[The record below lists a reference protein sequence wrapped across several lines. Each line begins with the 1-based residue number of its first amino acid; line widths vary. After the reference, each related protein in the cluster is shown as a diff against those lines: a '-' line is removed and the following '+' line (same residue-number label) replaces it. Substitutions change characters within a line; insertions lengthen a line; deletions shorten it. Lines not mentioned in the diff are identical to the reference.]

1 MSPTR
6 PRRSLVLATG
16 LAGALLVGVLAV
28 VPDPAPAAAEPAPVP
43 TATWGGYGTAAG
55 QFRDPWGVAVAGDEV
70 YVADSFNHRVQVFDT
85 DGTFLRSWRAPEPY
99 RSTFRPTG
107 IDVDAGVVYV
117 TDSDDDV
124 VLRFLPDGTPL
135 GTFGTDV
142 PAGFDAANG
151 IDARGGDVYVADGS
165 HDRIVRLHPDGS
177 FVSTFGVTGGGPG
190 ELLFPN
196 DVAVAPGG
204 DVYVADSENHR
215 IQRFTADGAYVSSFG
230 AIGQGPYGFN
240 LPYRVAV
247 DEGGDVY
254 VGDTL
259 NEKVKKYTADGTFL
273 ARWDGTAAGPWWG
286 PIGLDVAPDGQV
298 YVATAS
304 HRIVRFTATT
314 QPDLRI
320 KGGLTGAFVG
330 DDVYNTTTAD
340 QARRVTVRRGV
351 TAHFV
356 VWVQN
361 DARTP
366 DAVRLRGS
374 TATGAFRVRYTVDGE
389 RRTTVIGAGTYVTPV
404 LEPGAT
410 LAVQVEVLTSP
421 TAARGSSLTGT
432 LTATSTTDTSRK
444 DRVRYTTT
452 IS

>member
-6 PRRSLVLATG
+6 NRRSAAVAVG
-16 LAGALLVGVLAV
+16 LAAALLVGLLAV
-28 VPDPAPAAAEPAPVP
+28 VPGPAPAAAEPAPVP
-43 TATWGGYGTAAG
+43 TATWGGYGTAPG

-70 YVADSFNHRVQVFDT
+70 YVSDSFNHRVQVFDT
-85 DGTFLRSWRAPEPY
+85 DGTFLRTWRAPEPY

-107 IDVDAGVVYV
+107 IDVDGGIVYV

-135 GTFGTDV
+135 GTFGTGV
-142 PAGFDAANG
+142 PGGFDATNG
-151 IDARGGDVYVADGS
+151 VDARGGDVYIADGG
-165 HDRIVRLHPDGS
+165 HDRIVRLHPDGT
-177 FVSTFGVTGGGPG
+177 FVAAFGVTGSGPG

-196 DVAVAPGG
+196 DVAVAPDG
-204 DVYVADSENHR
+204 DVLVADSDNSR
-215 IQRFTADGAYVSSFG
+215 IQRFTADGTFVSTFG
-230 AIGQGPYGFN
+230 AVGQGPYGFN

-247 DEGGDVY
+247 DDEGQIY
-254 VGDTL
+254 VSDTL

-273 ARWDGTAAGPWWG
+273 ARWDGEAVGPWLS

-298 YVATAS
+298 YASTSS
-304 HRIVRFTATT
+304 HRVVRFTPTT

-320 KGGLTGAFVG
+320 KAGLTGPFVG
-330 DDVYNTTTAD
+330 DDVYNTTATD
-340 QARRVTVRRGV
+340 QTRRVTVRRGV

-366 DAVRLRGS
+366 DAVRLRGT
-374 TATGAFRVRYTVDGE
+374 TASGTFRVRYTVDGE
-389 RRTTVIGAGTYVTPV
+389 RRTTAVGAGTYVTPS
-404 LEPGAT
+404 LDPGET
-410 LAVQVEVLTSP
+410 LAVQVDVLTSS
-421 TAARGSSLTGT
+421 TAAHGASLTGT

-444 DRVRYTTT
+444 DRVRFITT
-452 IS
+452 IG